1 MSLQQYNSRLQ
12 SDLEITN
19 EAHKRLETEKATIV
33 ENLSNV
39 RGHNKAL
46 QDQLASLKVSCFV
59 WLLILMLEI
68 FPTISIFYNISNQVK
83 CRFPSSVALGIER
96 EMSNWFTLVL
106 WTCFVA
112 LLWIVVAVT
121 SSFMCA
127 LEISTCIKLFWVG
140 MAQVNFLWR
149 AVKC

>member
-1 MSLQQYNSRLQ
+1 MQAISNEDLYKRSQEYNMSLQQYNSRLQ

-59 WLLILMLEI
+59 
-68 FPTISIFYNISNQVK
+68 
-83 CRFPSSVALGIER
+83 
-96 EMSNWFTLVL
+96 
-106 WTCFVA
+106 
-112 LLWIVVAVT
+112 
-121 SSFMCA
+121 
-127 LEISTCIKLFWVG
+127 
-140 MAQVNFLWR
+140 
-149 AVKC
+149 